1 MGTSAESSTAA
12 PENTLFPDQKSR
24 SAAFVAIGVVGRLAP
39 AGELM
44 QARRRDGLQKGHG
57 RMLKVLAHSW
67 PLLTGVMLLMV
78 GNGIQG
84 TLLGIRGNI
93 EGFSTYQLSYV
104 MAAYF
109 LGFLFGSW
117 AAPRMIRRVGHIRV
131 FAALGSLISAILVIY
146 PVYPDWIVWTAL
158 RVLAGFCFSGI
169 YITAESWINNT
180 ASNETRGQAL
190 SAYMIVQMIG
200 IVASQVL
207 LNLPDPTGFA
217 LFILPSVLVSLAF
230 MPILLAPTPA
240 PAFDS
245 SRRVSFARL
254 FSISPLG
261 CVGMLLTGGV
271 FSAMF
276 GMASVWGSQE
286 GLTVGQ
292 ISIFVGAM
300 YVGGL
305 VLQYPIGLASDRM
318 DRRKLIMGLSAVAA
332 VAMLVAG
339 LLPLPFWALVG
350 MAMILGGITNPV
362 YSLLIAYTNDF
373 LPREQMA
380 GASAGLIFLNGFG
393 AIFGPTATGWMME
406 TFGPSGFFLF
416 IGGLFLSLAGY
427 AVYRMTRRAAPTVT
441 GAFRGVTPGASP
453 LAVEAVLEKA
463 AKP

>member
-1 MGTSAESSTAA
+1 
-12 PENTLFPDQKSR
+12 
-24 SAAFVAIGVVGRLAP
+24 
-39 AGELM
+39 
-44 QARRRDGLQKGHG
+44 
-57 RMLKVLAHSW
+57 MLKVLSHSW
-67 PLLTGVMLLMV
+67 PLLMGIMLLMV

-84 TLLGIRGNI
+84 TLLGIRGNL
-93 EGFSTYQLSYV
+93 EGFTTYQLSYV

-117 AAPRMIRRVGHIRV
+117 AAPRMIRRVGHVRV

-146 PVYPDWIVWTAL
+146 PVYPDWVVWTLL

-200 IVASQVL
+200 IIASQVL

-240 PAFDS
+240 PEFDS
-245 SRRVSFARL
+245 ARRVSFARL
-254 FSISPLG
+254 FRISPLG

-276 GMASVWGSQE
+276 GMASVWGAQE
-286 GLTVGQ
+286 GLSLGQ

-305 VLQYPIGLASDRM
+305 LLQYPIGLASDRM
-318 DRRKLIMGLSAVAA
+318 DRRTLITGLSAAAA
-332 VAMLVAG
+332 VAMLAAA
-339 LLPLPFWALVG
+339 LLPLSFPALVG
-350 MAMILGGITNPV
+350 IAVILGGITNPV
-362 YSLLIAYTNDF
+362 YALLIAYTNDF
-373 LPREQMA
+373 LPRDQMA

-393 AIFGPTATGWMME
+393 AIFGPTSTGWMME
-406 TFGPSGFFLF
+406 QVGPSGFFLF
-416 IGGLFLSLAGY
+416 IGLLYALLAAY
-427 AVYRMTRRAAPTVT
+427 ALYRMTRRAAPSVS
-441 GAFRGVTPGASP
+441 GAFRGVTLGASP
-453 LAVEAVLEKA
+453 LAVEAVLEEA
-463 AKP
+463 AKDDPVRKEA

>member
-1 MGTSAESSTAA
+1 
-12 PENTLFPDQKSR
+12 
-24 SAAFVAIGVVGRLAP
+24 
-39 AGELM
+39 
-44 QARRRDGLQKGHG
+44 
-57 RMLKVLAHSW
+57 MLKVLSQSW
-67 PLLTGVMLLMV
+67 PLLMGVMLLMV

-84 TLLGIRGNI
+84 TLLGIRGNM
-93 EGFSTYQLSYV
+93 EGFTTYQLSYI
-104 MAAYF
+104 MAAYYA
-109 LGFLFGSW
+109 GFLFGSR
-117 AAPRMIRRVGHIRV
+117 AAPWMIRHVGHVRV

-146 PVYPDWIVWTAL
+146 PVYPDWLIWTAL
-158 RVLAGFCFSGI
+158 RVFAGFCFSGI

-200 IVASQVL
+200 IIASQVL
-207 LNLPDPTGFA
+207 LNLPDPSGFA

-230 MPILLAPTPA
+230 MPLLLAPTPA

-245 SRRVSFARL
+245 TRRISFARL

-261 CVGMLLTGGV
+261 CIGMLLTGGI

-276 GMASVWGSQE
+276 GMASVWGAQS
-286 GLTVGQ
+286 GLSLAQ

-305 VLQYPIGLASDRM
+305 VLQYPIGWASDRT

-332 VAMLVAG
+332 LVMLVAA
-339 LLPLPFWALVG
+339 LVPLPFTLLVG
-350 MAMILGGITNPV
+350 VAMILGGITNPI

-393 AIFGPTATGWMME
+393 AIFGPTSTGWMME
-406 TFGPSGFFLF
+406 QVGPSGFFVF
-416 IGGLFLSLAGY
+416 IGLLFAVLAGY
-427 AVYRMTRRAAPTVT
+427 ALYRMTRRAAPSVT
-441 GAFRGVTPGASP
+441 GAFRGVVPGASP
-453 LAVEAVLEKA
+453 LAVETVLEEAIKEEVPPA
-463 AKP
+463 APAT